1 MDILAQS
8 WLSQQCKIIHG
19 VSSGVVMLGVPDK
32 GGFTPVACWPDNDTA
47 SPELLAAARQASE
60 KHCMVVNKAK
70 TDDGFDAIAC
80 PLVKHNKLIGI
91 VAVELSHRP
100 EAQQRGV
107 IQLLKWGVTWLEML
121 IEQES
126 RSSQKYLSARM
137 SGRLRSELL
146 TMNPH
151 STLVNAVK
159 TVGSRIR
166 RSQVITVALAG

>member
-1 MDILAQS
+1 MLFRSYILDILAQS

-60 KHCMVVNKAK
+60 KHCMVVNKAE

-107 IQLLKWGVTWLEML
+107 IQERLGDTDPLFHAAGQGSQRSFASVDEVYHF
-121 IEQES
+121 QELVDS
-126 RSSQKYLSARM
+126 LSGGTAADPAR
-137 SGRLRSELL
+137 GRQ
-146 TMNPH
+146 
-151 STLVNAVK
+151 VK
-159 TVGSRIR
+159 
-166 RSQVITVALAG
+166 